1 MKVIRCRL
9 KEAGGVLRGAG
20 VVYAKTVDAGRIG
33 AESLADMLVENRSV
47 SRSQV
52 LAVLN
57 ALAEVAG
64 GMMVLGHSVELPGL
78 GYLVPEVKG
87 RVTSSRSGNP
97 MVSNAR
103 CVVSFRPKRS
113 FLAQFDGVV
122 YKPLSGWV
130 RGNTSLSP
138 EEAADAA
145 AVLTGRDGVFSV
157 RNFADEAGCSES
169 YAARMLE
176 TLVERGSLR
185 RMRMGRTNVFCQ
197 PRDPSAA
204 VSP

>member
-20 VVYAKTVDAGRIG
+20 VVYAKAVDAGRIG
-33 AESLADMLVENRSV
+33 AESLADMMVDNRSV

-64 GMMVLGHSVELPGL
+64 NMMVLGHSVELPGL

-87 RVTSSRSGNP
+87 KVTLSRSGNS

-103 CVVSFRPKRS
+103 CVVSFRPKRG
-113 FLAQFDGVV
+113 FMARFDGVV

-145 AVLTGRDGVFSV
+145 AVLAGRQSVFSV
-157 RNFADEAGCSES
+157 RGFADEAGCSES
-169 YAARMLE
+169 YAARMLK

-185 RMRMGRTNVFCQ
+185 SMRMGRMNVFSL
-197 PRDPSAA
+197 PRDSSAA